1 MFSLFRQRPIRPTRP
16 KTRLRSLEAL
26 ETRNLMAADPL
37 PVLMVIAN
45 RDFYYQE
52 YGDTRQSLEEAG
64 LKVEVAAT
72 STAVS
77 SPHASSGQGSGSGL
91 VTPDISLSEA
101 DASNYSAIV
110 FVGGWGSSSYQ
121 YAFSGTYANAA
132 YNGDTATKAAVNDLV
147 NEMLAG
153 DKPVSAICHGV
164 SALAWARVDGVS
176 PLQGKQ
182 VAAYAGG
189 SPGVTINGVTYA
201 PGALPTRWHIET
213 NGGIQFASGSIG
225 DPATATDDVYI
236 DGRIITAENYDSAR
250 QFGRVVGQEVIKLND
265 AASPPTVEKIEYNG
279 GAAQRSMVRSLT
291 VTFTATVQLD
301 RGAIQITKLGTAGGS
316 IATHVSRSLVDGKTV
331 LKLTFASQTLA
342 PGGSLS
348 DGNYRLTIRADRIR
362 NVAGTALD
370 GDRDGLAGGNARDD
384 FFRLFGDS
392 DGDRD
397 VDAVDRDRFR
407 AWRKKSEAGVGYH
420 YMFDADGDRD
430 IDSADAAEFYA
441 RYGTKL
447 LS

>member
-1 MFSLFRQRPIRPTRP
+1 
-16 KTRLRSLEAL
+16 
-26 ETRNLMAADPL
+26 
-37 PVLMVIAN
+37 
-45 RDFYYQE
+45 
-52 YGDTRQSLEEAG
+52 
-64 LKVEVAAT
+64 
-72 STAVS
+72 
-77 SPHASSGQGSGSGL
+77 
-91 VTPDISLSEA
+91 
-101 DASNYSAIV
+101 
-110 FVGGWGSSSYQ
+110 
-121 YAFSGTYANAA
+121 
-132 YNGDTATKAAVNDLV
+132 
-147 NEMLAG
+147 
-153 DKPVSAICHGV
+153 
-164 SALAWARVDGVS
+164 
-176 PLQGKQ
+176 
-182 VAAYAGG
+182 
-189 SPGVTINGVTYA
+189 
-201 PGALPTRWHIET
+201 
-213 NGGIQFASGSIG
+213 
-225 DPATATDDVYI
+225 
-236 DGRIITAENYDSAR
+236 
-250 QFGRVVGQEVIKLND
+250 
-265 AASPPTVEKIEYNG
+265 
-279 GAAQRSMVRSLT
+279 MVRSLT